1 MPMMIATITWTYS
14 TLWIGF
20 FTMFPAMWVSPW
32 PATLRIMR
40 TNERRLCTALGRD
53 KTTNSEIPGR
63 EIGHHCLLALVVGP
77 LRPRHL
83 FCKLD
88 ASLMLKTYP

>member
-1 MPMMIATITWTYS
+1 MMIATITWTYS

-20 FTMFPAMWVSPW
+20 FFTMFPAMWVSQW

-40 TNERRLCTALGRD
+40 TKDRRLCTALGRD

-63 EIGHHCLLALVVGP
+63 EIRHRCLLALVVGP
-77 LRPRHL
+77 LRPRYL
-83 FCKLD
+83 LCKVD
-88 ASLMLKTYP
+88 ATLTAAVSH